1 MQDDDHWLVP
11 MTAPISDIGSYLI
24 PSFSVVA
31 NCDHF
36 QGLESTFRWSWFG
49 FIVQH
54 CGAFRYM
61 AGGSAF
67 IEASVTMRAL
77 NVVGIL
83 RWGRRWQIGQL
94 STACQVRLH
103 FFGRP
108 DRSDKFLVLL
118 TPITL
123 FGVRLHNNTRDGLVG
138 GSGSRRTAL
147 LRYITFSVRS
157 LFEEE

>member
-1 MQDDDHWLVP
+1 
-11 MTAPISDIGSYLI
+11 MTAPPPRDIGSNLI
-24 PSFSVVA
+24 PSFSFVA

-36 QGLESTFRWSWFG
+36 QGLESTFRWSRLG

-61 AGGSAF
+61 ACGSAF
-67 IEASVTMRAL
+67 IEATVTMWTL

-83 RWGRRWQIGQL
+83 GWGRRWQIGQL

-103 FFGRP
+103 FFGGP

-118 TPITL
+118 APITL
-123 FGVRLHNNTRDGLVG
+123 FRVRLHNDTRDGLVG
-138 GSGSRRTAL
+138 GSGSSRTAL
-147 LRYITFSVRS
+147 LGYITLSVRS